1 MRVKVNLDTMNKI
14 KAFVKV
20 AEGIRGNVCL
30 TNDNHQFVV
39 SGKSLMGVIYSL
51 EWSDGTWL
59 ECDEDDAYSKF
70 RDFMED

>member
-1 MRVKVNLDTMNKI
+1 M
-14 KAFVKV
+14 
-20 AEGIRGNVCL
+20 CL

-39 SGKSLMGVIYSL
+39 SGKSLMGVMYSL